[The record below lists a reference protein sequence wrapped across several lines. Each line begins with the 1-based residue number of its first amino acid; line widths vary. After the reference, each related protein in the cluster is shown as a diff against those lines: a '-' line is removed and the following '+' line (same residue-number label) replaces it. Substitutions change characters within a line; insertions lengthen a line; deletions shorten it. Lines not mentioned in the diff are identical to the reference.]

1 MIFFEAF
8 NPNIAP
14 ACFLLCPVLFRSFCP
29 SSSSLRHWSALA
41 LFFVKVSMW
50 WITFRWGMGFAG
62 VCDSSPPLAPFFV
75 SWEFLLLFIFNNFCF
90 CSRCTTPY
98 GKAKADVTWL
108 VLLFCLSRCR
118 ISMDFVFSRSCF
130 FVLFLSFLGL
140 VLVNRC
146 QIAMEEL
153 GARIVFLSS
162 HFVFVSVHL
171 PTFRFW
177 ESFAVFLA
185 FCIALLAK

>member
-1 MIFFEAF
+1 MFLSLPGSLPLVLSFERIPPALVRASFIFCQSVDAMDNF
-8 NPNIAP
+8 PQ
-14 ACFLLCPVLFRSFCP
+14 
-29 SSSSLRHWSALA
+29 
-41 LFFVKVSMW
+41 
-50 WITFRWGMGFAG
+50 GYG
-62 VCDSSPPLAPFFV
+62 VCGSARFFPTACPLLR
-75 SWEFLLLFIFNNFCF
+75 FLGILPFIFICF
-90 CSRCTTPY
+90 CSRSTTPY

-108 VLLFCLSRCR
+108 VLLFCLSRFR
-118 ISMDFVFSRSCF
+118 ILMEFVFSRSCF

-162 HFVFVSVHL
+162 QFVYASVHL
-171 PTFRFW
+171 STFWFW

-185 FCIALLAK
+185 VCIALLAK

>member
-1 MIFFEAF
+1 MFLSLPGSLPLVLSFERI
-8 NPNIAP
+8 P
-14 ACFLLCPVLFRSFCP
+14 
-29 SSSSLRHWSALA
+29 LA
-41 LFFVKVSMW
+41 LVRASFIFFVKVLMR

-62 VCDSSPPLAPFFV
+62 VRDSSPPLVPFFV
-75 SWEFLLLFIFNNFCF
+75 SWEFLLPFIFNCF
-90 CSRCTTPY
+90 CSRSTTPY
-98 GKAKADVTWL
+98 GKVKADVTWL
-108 VLLFCLSRCR
+108 VLLFCLSRFR
-118 ISMDFVFSRSCF
+118 ISMVFVFSRSCF

-162 HFVFVSVHL
+162 QFVFASDHL
-171 PTFRFW
+171 STFWFW

-185 FCIALLAK
+185 VCIALLAK